1 MESINLHISSDVDS
15 VNSWCRENAM
25 IINEAKS
32 KCMMIGTSQRL
43 SKLQSRTLNVNLND
57 QTLDNVDNEKLL
69 GVHLDSHLQFNKHVD
84 VVCRSIT
91 SKIALLKRIKRY
103 LPLSYRTLYYNAYV
117 LPSIDYC
124 LTIWG
129 NTSKTNLERIHKLQ
143 KCAARVILDAPP
155 DSPSLPLFNELGWLN
170 VFERVELNK
179 GVLLYKIVNG
189 MCPDYLPEMF
199 TFQTSESY
207 GLRSSTQQKLC
218 IPKHKNELF
227 KRSLQYSG
235 AIIWNDI
242 PLQIRTASTLQTF
255 KSNLFRHIVS
265 KR

>member
-1 MESINLHISSDVDS
+1 MESINLHISSDVDN

-43 SKLQSRTLNVNLND
+43 SKLQSRTLNVNVND

-69 GVHLDSHLQFNKHVD
+69 GVCLDSHLQFNKHVN

-103 LPLSYRTLYYNAYV
+103 LPLSYRTLYYNGYV
-117 LPSIDYC
+117 FPCIDYC

-143 KCAARVILDAPP
+143 KCAARNILDAPP
-155 DSPSLPLFNELGWLN
+155 DSRIEMF
-170 VFERVELNK
+170 VYYIMCIF
-179 GVLLYKIVNG
+179 VLLYIT
-189 MCPDYLPEMF
+189 CLFE
-199 TFQTSESY
+199 
-207 GLRSSTQQKLC
+207 GLW
-218 IPKHKNELF
+218 EE
-227 KRSLQYSG
+227 
-235 AIIWNDI
+235 
-242 PLQIRTASTLQTF
+242 
-255 KSNLFRHIVS
+255 
-265 KR
+265 